1 MISAPI
7 LHKALLA
14 GAARVPL
21 GDDSVDAALHGVL
34 AGVPAPLRLWH
45 LVAATDLW
53 QRAGFTPQQAQA
65 SSKPCPASPTC
76 PRSAERVLQMI
87 LAGVHVE
94 QLAHWLALAR
104 KHGMAAPHGLLVPLL
119 ELGMQKPAV
128 RADLAPLL
136 GQRGHWLVAQHPA
149 WSAEYGV
156 AADLAAPETHWQL
169 GTPAQ
174 RCTALTAMR
183 RADPAAALATLDAA
197 WPNEPPELRV
207 AFLPLL
213 ATGLGLADEAFLE
226 RVLDDKRK
234 EVRALAQQLLV
245 ALPGS
250 QLVERCKA
258 RLATMLHYAPPEL
271 TLTLP
276 DTCDKAM
283 KRDGIG
289 VDAQRGLGEK
299 AGWLFDLM
307 RAVPPAHWSAA
318 WQLAPADVVALCT
331 KNAFATA
338 LLGGLVQACARTLG
352 AAPTREAIDWY
363 VLLAGEELPVA
374 IHILSATVLAR
385 DMQRL
390 PLPDQERIVLRWLAA
405 QGNALRADSPAL
417 HWAELRATATVDPLP
432 LDLSLR
438 MLAGAQQAM
447 RAIAQPGYEA
457 QQGLKVLGRTLDPAV
472 LATAQANWPAPDWE
486 HWPRWRDAVDQLMDT
501 LQFRRAMYA
510 AFLEMDE

>member
-1 MISAPI
+1 MSFSPV

-34 AGVPAPLRLWH
+34 ANAPAPLRLWH

-53 QRAGFTPQQAQA
+53 QRAGLTPQHSQAQA
-65 SSKPCPASPTC
+65 APCPPGPTC
-76 PRSAERVLQMI
+76 PRAAERVLQLI
-87 LAGVHVE
+87 LAGMHSE
-94 QLAHWLALAR
+94 QLPHWLALAR
-104 KHGMAAPHGLLVPLL
+104 QHDMKVPHGLLVPLL

-136 GQRGHWLVAQHPA
+136 GQRGHWLVAQHPD
-149 WSAEYGV
+149 WSAQYGV

-169 GTPAQ
+169 GTLAQ
-174 RCTALTAMR
+174 RCAALLAMR
-183 RADPAAALATLDAA
+183 RSDPAAALATLASA
-197 WPNEPPELRV
+197 WASEPPEQRV
-207 AFLPLL
+207 AFLAVLS
-213 ATGLGLADEAFLE
+213 TGLGLADEAFLE
-226 RVLDDKRK
+226 GVLDDKRK
-234 EVRALAQQLLV
+234 EVRTLAQQLLA

-250 QLVERCKA
+250 QLVERCKT
-258 RLATMLHYAPPEL
+258 RLAGIFRHAPPEL
-271 TLTLP
+271 LLTLP
-276 DTCDKAM
+276 DACDKAM

-307 RAVPPAHWSAA
+307 RSVPPAHWRAA
-318 WQLAPADVVALCT
+318 WQLAPEDVVALC
-331 KNAFATA
+331 ARHEFSVA

-352 AAPTREAIDWY
+352 DLPTREAIEWY
-363 VLLAGEELPVA
+363 VLLASAELPA
-374 IHILSATVLAR
+374 ATRMISAAVLAR

-405 QGNALRADSPAL
+405 PGNALRADAPAL
-417 HWAELRATATVDPLP
+417 EWAERRAGATADPLP

-438 MLAGAQQAM
+438 MLAGAQHAM
-447 RAIAQPGYEA
+447 RAVAQPGYEA
-457 QQGLKVLGRTLDPAV
+457 QHGFRILGRTLNPAV

-486 HWPRWRDAVDQLMDT
+486 HWPRWRDPVDQLVDT
-501 LQFRRAMYA
+501 LQFRLTMHAG
-510 AFLEMDE
+510 FLEMDE